1 MRRFALLTSCVLG
14 LACSSAGGG
23 SPGGSGGGGQGGS
36 PQDVDTDALFA
47 LTEEISNI
55 VVDAIPTPDT
65 PPEQRDLR
73 GELVELGQRLVE
85 LDGID
90 SFYLSGHD
98 LAGTAIT
105 TEGLPILFINNR
117 PPPEETL
124 APSAAPSNLVP
135 KAPVLPDSRR
145 FVAAAYDGG
154 TQTANDVAALLT
166 DAGYQRVSSG
176 AGLSSMRNYTDLA
189 VLHLDTHSA
198 SFLKFVPD
206 GNGGFAATAYSFG
219 LQTSTQVGKDTLGN
233 FKDEL
238 IAQELLIAYAMD
250 EDYAIAKFAVTELFI
265 EKAWSFDRGVVMLHS
280 CFTGGEPFSPYAE
293 SRCFGTCPA
302 NAPDVLDP
310 SLLRQAMFN
319 VGAELIVS
327 FDTYTNTGLARPSIL
342 HTFDRL
348 LGANEYSKENPE
360 QRPFDSDQVLA
371 DLQDRGLDSFEMPER
386 DDGAPSTV
394 NVVFFEEDG
403 VDMLLAPS
411 IERMDVMDD
420 SADPGGGVL
429 TLSGLFGPTRGK
441 VMLDG
446 VEAMIERWADEEITA
461 RVPFE
466 SPGAGQVTV
475 EFPDG
480 VESNEVPLTEWRG
493 TVTFSLRDTT
503 SSLLSEVEMDLRFR
517 ADVHRFRA
525 AIAEMPRNRVVET
538 YVSPASEG
546 RVRGSGSRDDGTE
559 VTRYSGGGSM
569 DVVPKFLVDVL
580 AQGAAVP
587 LAFDKQASGL
597 SSAFGGLITLDVESG
612 AVQLCFDIRG
622 SHDVTVTSEGG
633 GMGTFSNV
641 LTLFPGIGVAD
652 ESRGALGCFNTSID
666 TNTYR
671 ISGGG
676 RNDMIDEALFEFE
689 WTEFVP
695 VAPPD
700 EDTKG

>member
-1 MRRFALLTSCVLG
+1 MRRFAVLN
-14 LACSSAGGG
+14 LCILASACSSGGG
-23 SPGGSGGGGQGGS
+23 SGGSGGGGGSDS
-36 PQDVDTDALFA
+36 PQDFDTDAVVS
-47 LTEEISNI
+47 LTEEISNVI
-55 VVDAIPTPDT
+55 VDTIPSPDT

-73 GELVELGQRLVE
+73 GELAELGQRLVE

-105 TEGLPILFINNR
+105 AEGLPILFINNR
-117 PPPEETL
+117 PPPEEAL
-124 APSAAPSNLVP
+124 AIPATPSNLVR
-135 KAPVLPDSRR
+135 KGPVLPDSRR

-154 TQTANDVAALLT
+154 TQTANDVAGLLT

-176 AGLSSMRNYTDLA
+176 AGLSAMRNYTDLA

-206 GNGGFAATAYSFG
+206 GNGGFAATEYSFG
-219 LQTSTQVGKDTLGN
+219 LQTSTQVGQDTLGN

-238 IAQELLIAYAMD
+238 IAQELLISYAMD
-250 EDYAIAKFAVTELFI
+250 EDYAIAKFAVSELFI

-280 CFTGGEPFSPYAE
+280 CFTGGAPFSPYAE

-302 NAPDVLDP
+302 DAPDVLDP
-310 SLLRQAMFN
+310 RVLRQAMFD

-342 HTFDRL
+342 HVFDRL
-348 LGANEYSKENPE
+348 LGANEYAKEDPE
-360 QRPFDSDQVLA
+360 QRPFDSDQVLV
-371 DLQDRGLDSFEMPER
+371 DLQQRGLDSFEMPER

-394 NVVFFEEDG
+394 NVVFFEEAG
-403 VDMLLAPS
+403 VDMVLAPS
-411 IERMDVMDD
+411 IERMDIVDD
-420 SADPGGGVL
+420 SAEMNGGVL
-429 TLSGLFGPTRGK
+429 TLTGLFGPTRGK

-446 VEAMIERWADEEITA
+446 VEAMVEGWADQEITA

-493 TVTFSLRDTT
+493 TVTFSLSDTT
-503 SSLLSEVEMDLRFR
+503 SSLRSEVELDLRFR

-538 YVSPASEG
+538 YVSPVSEG
-546 RVRGSGSRDDGTE
+546 RVRGSGSRDDGVDLTE
-559 VTRYSGGGSM
+559 YSGGGPM
-569 DVVPKFLVDVL
+569 QVAPKFLIDVL
-580 AQGAAVP
+580 AQGAPTPV
-587 LAFDKQASGL
+587 AFDKQASGL
-597 SSAFGGLITLDVESG
+597 SSAFGGLMTLDAESG

-622 SHDVTVTSEGG
+622 SHDATVTSEGG
-633 GMGTFSNV
+633 GSGTFPNV
-641 LTLFPGIGVAD
+641 LSLFPGIGVAD
-652 ESRGALGCFNTSID
+652 EARGALSCFNTSMD

-671 ISGGG
+671 ISSGG
-676 RNDMIDEALFEFE
+676 RNEMIDEALFEFE
-689 WTEFVP
+689 WTELVP
-695 VAPPD
+695 VAAPD